1 MADAACREMVQ
12 PCLSPAI
19 SVIIPV
25 YQEENAIAGLLENL
39 RDLGADEIIV
49 VDGGSADRTAEIAAR
64 YARVVI
70 TPLGRAIQ
78 MNAGATAA
86 KGDVLLFLHADVR
99 LGQAALDAVRNA
111 LADSTFAGGNFDIRF
126 DGGDTAAHIF
136 TIINRWRC
144 RCGILYGDSGI
155 FCRREIFD
163 QLGGYRPWPILE
175 DYDFARR
182 LRKIGN
188 LRLLSEPIRVS
199 DRRWRSGGLWRT
211 LWSWL
216 LIQGLY
222 LAGVSPHRLA
232 RLYRHVR

>member
-1 MADAACREMVQ
+1 MISAACREMPQ
-12 PCLSPAI
+12 PYPSPAI

-39 RDLGADEIIV
+39 CDLGADEIIV
-49 VDGGSADRTAEIAAR
+49 VDGGSGDRTAEIAAR
-64 YARVVI
+64 YARVMI

-78 MNAGATAA
+78 MNAGAAAA

-99 LGQAALDAVRNA
+99 LSQGALEMVREA
-111 LADSTFAGGNFDIRF
+111 LADPRFAGGNFDIRF
-126 DGGDTAAHIF
+126 DGGDSAAHIF

-144 RCGILYGDSGI
+144 RCGIFYGDSGI
-155 FCRREIFD
+155 FCRRETFD

-175 DYDFARR
+175 DYDFGRR

-188 LRLLSEPIRVS
+188 LRMLSEPIRVS
-199 DRRWRSGGLWRT
+199 DRRWRRGGLWRT

-222 LAGVSPHRLA
+222 LAGVSPDRLA